1 MSERQNR
8 KLERKNLVYFPE
20 VVDVETSVTIGR
32 IIDLTTEGFLL
43 VCDNPMEEGK
53 VTNATVNWVDEFGK
67 EASFSCEI
75 RVVWCKDDANPEYKA
90 VGCKIDQINE
100 SNPGEHKTPHQKMG
114 LSFLE
119 VIFYK
124 EASNTIRC
132 TPIRMR

>member
-20 VVDVETSVTIGR
+20 VVDVETSSNDIGR

-75 RVVWCKDDANPEYKA
+75 RVVWCKDDVNPNYKA
-90 VGCKIDQINE
+90 LGCQIDNISDSNRE
-100 SNPGEHKTPHQKMG
+100 SIKR
-114 LSFLE
+114 L
-119 VIFYK
+119 
-124 EASNTIRC
+124 IRKWGF
-132 TPIRMR
+132 PSWK